1 LFKGEKKMVN
11 YVLKITADLE
21 NLTNLQPSGGCDDS
35 NFPYLFK
42 LKCERCGEVTPKE
55 TCVTLNET
63 FTPPGGRGTCHLV
76 QKCKFC
82 GREGNVTM
90 IPGKGRPLTLE
101 DSEAGEHAPLMVF
114 DCRGYEPIDFGFGG
128 YWKAQAESGTKFDE
142 IDLSSG
148 EEFTE
153 YDEKGECPVMISN
166 FRASFSVTK

>member
-1 LFKGEKKMVN
+1 MVN
-11 YVLKITADLE
+11 SVLKITADLE
-21 NLTNLQPSGGCDDS
+21 NLTNLQPSGGCDDP

-42 LKCERCGEVTPKE
+42 GACSCLRSLLFRYLLGVLAFECERCGEVTQKE

-76 QKCKFC
+76 QK
-82 GREGNVTM
+82 
-90 IPGKGRPLTLE
+90 
-101 DSEAGEHAPLMVF
+101 
-114 DCRGYEPIDFGFGG
+114 
-128 YWKAQAESGTKFDE
+128 ESGTKFDE

-153 YDEKGECPVMISN
+153 YNEKGECPVMVSN

>member
-1 LFKGEKKMVN
+1 MVN
-11 YVLKITADLE
+11 YVLKIIADLE
-21 NLTNLQPSGGCDDS
+21 NLTNLQPSGGCDDA

-42 LKCERCGEVTPKE
+42 LKCERCGEVTQKE

-128 YWKAQAESGTKFDE
+128 YWKAEAAESGTKFDE

-153 YDEKGECPVMISN
+153 YDEKGECGVMISN

>member
-1 LFKGEKKMVN
+1 MVN
-11 YVLKITADLE
+11 SVLKITADLE
-21 NLTNLQPSGGCDDS
+21 NLTNLQPSGGCDDP

-42 LKCERCGEVTPKE
+42 VSSIFFTVYDLFSPLLECERCGEVTQKE

-76 QKCKFC
+76 QK
-82 GREGNVTM
+82 
-90 IPGKGRPLTLE
+90 
-101 DSEAGEHAPLMVF
+101 
-114 DCRGYEPIDFGFGG
+114 
-128 YWKAQAESGTKFDE
+128 ESGTKFDE

-153 YDEKGECPVMISN
+153 YNEKGECPVMVSN